1 MTFPSG
7 STAGGPPQCI
17 DLSIVDDST
26 VENEEGFSV
35 QISTEDPSII
45 LNISSTVVS
54 ILDDDGTCTI
64 KV

>member
-26 VENEEGFSV
+26 VENEEVFSI
-35 QISTEDPSII
+35 QISSEDLSII
-45 LNISSTVVS
+45 LNINSTVVN
-54 ILDDDGTCTI
+54 IQDDNGT
-64 KV
+64 